1 VIVGTKA
8 SIFFPLMST
17 LRESIRERNGAKQ
30 MTALQSAGVGA
41 LSRAAA
47 TVALNPISIV
57 KTRIEGANPLIQQE
71 SKRGMASELGRLV
84 RGEGRSSLWKGL
96 LPSLVRDCPHSAI
109 HLMVYNALVT
119 GGAGTGGASNG
130 LQLPN
135 WCSNVPVASLVG
147 TTIATLVTHPA
158 DVMRTRA
165 QFFFDIVDAKK
176 RLSYRETA
184 RTLWAAGGIKAFYSG
199 ALLRL
204 VRKGAT
210 AAITFTLFEALIS
223 RKTTDQFGR

>member
-1 VIVGTKA
+1 
-8 SIFFPLMST
+8 MST
-17 LRESIRERNGAKQ
+17 LRESIRERNGGQQ

-71 SKRGMASELGRLV
+71 GKRGMASELGRLV

-109 HLMVYNALVT
+109 HLMVYNVLVT
-119 GGAGTGGASNG
+119 GGAGAGGASNG
-130 LQLPN
+130 LPN
-135 WCSNVPVASLVG
+135 WCSNVPVASVVG

-165 QFFFDIVDAKK
+165 QFLYDAVDARK

-223 RKTTDQFGR
+223 RRTTNQFER